1 MQILS
6 IPPGD
11 SLRNSAFVSSVKI
24 RNNVT
29 TSPEG
34 SLVPVPKSVPTR
46 LLTSQCPGL
55 LVNSGQELLVISELP
70 HHIGSLIQQ
79 EGLSIG
85 VPIRSQGSWILWI
98 LDSIDRIYTLY
109 VCVCVCDPAV
119 SSLLCGCSLAAVLS
133 RCYASLQCAGLSLQW
148 LLLLQSAGSSRCGAW
163 V

>member
-1 MQILS
+1 M
-6 IPPGD
+6 
-11 SLRNSAFVSSVKI
+11 
-24 RNNVT
+24 T

-109 VCVCVCDPAV
+109 VCVCVCV
-119 SSLLCGCSLAAVLS
+119 TLLCL
-133 RCYASLQCAGLSLQW
+133 RCCAGVPW
-148 LLLLQSAGSSRCGAW
+148 LLC
-163 V
+163 